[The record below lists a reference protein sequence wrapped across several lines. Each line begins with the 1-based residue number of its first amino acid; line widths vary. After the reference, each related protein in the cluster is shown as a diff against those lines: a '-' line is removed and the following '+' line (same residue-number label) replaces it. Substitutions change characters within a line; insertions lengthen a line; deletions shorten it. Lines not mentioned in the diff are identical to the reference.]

1 MNGFSELGQALH
13 DEHRQ
18 TLDVMNGLEDKI
30 LGAAATRPL
39 DPSDNDDRR
48 QLENLIAVVDRDTG
62 PHFRFEEEVLFPIFD
77 AAGADDMTRMLIQEH
92 EVIRTLGSQ
101 LRYLAE
107 AALANG
113 FDEAAWSD
121 FRNTAMD
128 LAASVTFHIQKEEMG
143 LIGRLGYFV
152 DPATDHRL
160 AQRHAE
166 YAA

>member
-18 TLDVMNGLEDKI
+18 TLEVMNGLEDKI
-30 LGAAATRPL
+30 LGASATRPF

-48 QLENLIAVVDRDTG
+48 RLEDLIAVVDRDTG
-62 PHFRFEEEVLFPIFD
+62 SHFRFEEEVLFPIFD
-77 AAGADDMTRMLIQEH
+77 EAGAGDMTRMLIQEH

-101 LRYLAE
+101 LRMLAE

-113 FDEAAWSD
+113 FDEATWSD
-121 FRNTAMD
+121 FRTAAMD

-143 LIGRLGYFV
+143 LIGRLSFFV
-152 DPATDHRL
+152 DPGTDHRL
-160 AQRHAE
+160 AQQHAE